1 MSAITTSGLV
11 RSFRVPLHPHA
22 YHSGMTFTRI
32 TADPNVMAGVPTIR
46 GMRIPVATVVLMV
59 ADGMTVQEICRDLP
73 DLEPEDVAEALRYA
87 AVAVRDRDLPLLTA

>member
-1 MSAITTSGLV
+1 M
-11 RSFRVPLHPHA
+11 
-22 YHSGMTFTRI
+22 
-32 TADPNVMAGVPTIR
+32 MAGVPTIR

-59 ADGMTVQEICRDLP
+59 ADGVTAEEIRRDLP